1 MGLLARLVNR
11 IFFRDGA
18 QSVVNRLIRRNVGI
32 GSGARLLTDRPRG
45 SRLTSNRLDPIS
57 TDALLA
63 DAPPP
68 SESAPPLISG
78 FKAFVEGE
86 HRKDRAR
93 SEPRSPDNQSPDSF
107 NVAPMLL
114 SADRF
119 DTILKST
126 PSDLRSQVLVERKEE
141 YSEYLR
147 RLERA
152 RKTLVQRLEEVDSV
166 ILEAVNER
174 RAIEDQLSAEPRVDE
189 KKSCSRSTT
198 ADTLLSGTRPQT
210 TTSTK
215 ARFVAGEIP
224 KSMVEDVSDSGDDMD
239 DRGLYEQDDIT
250 RLRKLASVYSGHYGG
265 ITAIDCDPAM
275 GLLASGSLDTQVR
288 VWDIETTAC
297 KYTITSHNDII
308 RGVQF
313 YDRFLL
319 TASNDSRIR
328 MWDLS
333 MLESVC
339 PQPAT
344 MEMQKEYIPSS
355 LLADADLDEVF
366 GRNRSATRPA
376 SPNTTLTLQSTT
388 PAVTPTICRRVL
400 PIDLCCE
407 NTFIGHADAVTC
419 FQASADGTLIS
430 GSADKTVR
438 EWDLTTGTLRQTI
451 DITWAISDTQT
462 KRLSGNLK
470 SSFRRNSPWATTGNP
485 LSSTSRSPLPFETQ
499 DFDAAA
505 RFEAYKRGT
514 EFGDGGFIGALQF
527 YEFALATGT
536 ADGFLRLWDLRTTQA
551 HRQMHGHSE
560 PITSLHFDDRSV
572 VTGSLDGTVLLWDLR
587 TGRILQT
594 LAFESGIVTS
604 AQLRKSADSHSSKS
618 YAMECWT
625 ATRDNSL
632 HYYKANS
639 MQHISYA
646 SDYGYMNSAAS
657 KSEISPI
664 SAGTAGISRISCL
677 DSESLVCGDDEGIIK
692 LWHI

>member
-1 MGLLARLVNR
+1 
-11 IFFRDGA
+11 
-18 QSVVNRLIRRNVGI
+18 
-32 GSGARLLTDRPRG
+32 
-45 SRLTSNRLDPIS
+45 
-57 TDALLA
+57 
-63 DAPPP
+63 
-68 SESAPPLISG
+68 
-78 FKAFVEGE
+78 
-86 HRKDRAR
+86 
-93 SEPRSPDNQSPDSF
+93 
-107 NVAPMLL
+107 
-114 SADRF
+114 
-119 DTILKST
+119 
-126 PSDLRSQVLVERKEE
+126 
-141 YSEYLR
+141 
-147 RLERA
+147 
-152 RKTLVQRLEEVDSV
+152 
-166 ILEAVNER
+166 
-174 RAIEDQLSAEPRVDE
+174 
-189 KKSCSRSTT
+189 
-198 ADTLLSGTRPQT
+198 
-210 TTSTK
+210 
-215 ARFVAGEIP
+215 
-224 KSMVEDVSDSGDDMD
+224 
-239 DRGLYEQDDIT
+239 
-250 RLRKLASVYSGHYGG
+250 GHYGG

-355 LLADADLDEVF
+355 
-366 GRNRSATRPA
+366 
-376 SPNTTLTLQSTT
+376 
-388 PAVTPTICRRVL
+388 RVL

-470 SSFRRNSPWATTGNP
+470 S
-485 LSSTSRSPLPFETQ
+485 
-499 DFDAAA
+499 
-505 RFEAYKRGT
+505 FEAYKRGT

-604 AQLRKSADSHSSKS
+604 AQL
-618 YAMECWT
+618 
-625 ATRDNSL
+625 
-632 HYYKANS
+632 
-639 MQHISYA
+639 
-646 SDYGYMNSAAS
+646 
-657 KSEISPI
+657 
-664 SAGTAGISRISCL
+664 
-677 DSESLVCGDDEGIIK
+677 
-692 LWHI
+692 